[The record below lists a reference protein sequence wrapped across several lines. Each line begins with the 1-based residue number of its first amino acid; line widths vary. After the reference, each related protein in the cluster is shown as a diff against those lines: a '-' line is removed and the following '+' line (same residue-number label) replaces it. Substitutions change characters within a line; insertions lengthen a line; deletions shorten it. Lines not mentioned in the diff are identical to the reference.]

1 MSREDVENVR
11 RSFDLWKR
19 GDLEGWLE
27 TIDPAIG
34 WDISTD
40 PLPDVPNR
48 GHGREAFI
56 ADMLTTY
63 MSGWNDYSAELK

>member
-1 MSREDVENVR
+1 MSRENVENVR

-34 WDISTD
+34 GTSPPIRSRMFETGAAAVKRS
-40 PLPDVPNR
+40 PPR
-48 GHGREAFI
+48 C
-56 ADMLTTY
+56 
-63 MSGWNDYSAELK
+63 SGPT

>member
-1 MSREDVENVR
+1 MSRENVENVR

-34 WDISTD
+34 WDISTH
-40 PLPDVPNR
+40 PLPDVRNR
-48 GHGREAFI
+48 AAAVKRAPPRC
-56 ADMLTTY
+56 
-63 MSGWNDYSAELK
+63 SGPT